1 MTKIPEQL
9 REEMARDPYY
19 QKCCRSKEG
28 TCQGRITWEHAW
40 IYAGRQIQEK
50 WAIIP
55 LCEFH
60 HAVNMHQ
67 DGGDL
72 NKHENQRISLLRA
85 TPEDLKKYPK
95 KDWNF
100 EKQWLNIL

>member
-1 MTKIPEQL
+1 MTKIPDAL
-9 REEMARDPYY
+9 REELSNDPYY
-19 QKCCRSKEG
+19 QTCARSIEHN
-28 TCQGRITWEHAW
+28 CQGRITWEHAW
-40 IYAGRQIQEK
+40 IYAGKQIQEK

-60 HAVNMHQ
+60 HAVNQFQ
-67 DGGDL
+67 DSGDL

-85 TPEDLKKYPK
+85 TKEDLKKYPK
-95 KDWNF
+95 KDWAF